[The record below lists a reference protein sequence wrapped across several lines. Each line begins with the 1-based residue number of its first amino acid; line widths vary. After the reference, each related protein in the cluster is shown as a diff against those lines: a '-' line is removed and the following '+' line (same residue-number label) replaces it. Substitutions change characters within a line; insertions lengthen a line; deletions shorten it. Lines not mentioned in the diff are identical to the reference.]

1 MSTVSTVST
10 ASIVERASE
19 AVAAPGGAA
28 VLPRA
33 EPESLGLDRGR
44 LERLYQVI
52 EGHIGDGRYPGAQI
66 AVARHGRLC
75 AFRTFGQA
83 RIGADG
89 APAAPATD
97 DTLWLLYSQT
107 KMITAAALW
116 QLVDQGALSF
126 ADKVADHLPEFARHG
141 KGEITIFQLL
151 THQGGFPSARPGP
164 EVWADHAQ
172 LREAVCDFTLEWT
185 PGSQIVYHG
194 ASAHWVAAF
203 LVEALTGRDYR
214 DVIRQ
219 DLLDPLGISDVFVGV
234 PPEAQ
239 ARCADMYQVEG
250 GRLVPSPSNNSADF
264 RAAGV
269 PGGGGYATAA
279 GMAAFYQM
287 LLAGGALNGVRVL
300 SPRVIQYATRN
311 HSGERADGP
320 TGIAQHR
327 GMTPATRGTTPTVR
341 GLGTLAS
348 PRTFGHGGAG
358 SSYSWGDPE
367 SGLSFTYLSNAR
379 LDGDWHN
386 RRLDQVSS
394 LVHSALVEL

>member
-1 MSTVSTVST
+1 MIESVVQS
-10 ASIVERASE
+10 
-19 AVAAPGGAA
+19 GGAT
-28 VLPRA
+28 VLPRV
-33 EPESLGLDRGR
+33 EPQAAGLDPAR
-44 LERLYQVI
+44 LEQLYQVI
-52 EGHIGDGRYPGAQI
+52 DGHIAAGRYPGVQV

-83 RIGADG
+83 RIGA
-89 APAAPATD
+89 AAIPATG

-107 KMITAAALW
+107 KMVTAAALW
-116 QLVDQGALSF
+116 QLVDDGALSF
-126 ADKVADHLPEFARHG
+126 ADRVADHLPEFARHG
-141 KGEITIFQLL
+141 KGQITVFQLL

-164 EVWADHAQ
+164 EVWSDHAR

-185 PGSQIVYHG
+185 PGSRIEYHG
-194 ASAHWVAAF
+194 AAAHWTAAV
-203 LVEALTGRDYR
+203 LIEVLTGRDYR

-219 DLLDPLGISDVFVGV
+219 NLLDPLGLGDVFVGV

-239 ARCADMYQVEG
+239 ARCAEMHQVED
-250 GRLVPSPSNNSADF
+250 GRMVPSPPNNTADF

-269 PGGGGYATAA
+269 PGGGGFATAA

-287 LLAGGALNGVRVL
+287 LLAGGTLNGVRVL

-311 HSGERADGP
+311 HSAERADGP
-320 TGIAQHR
+320 TGIAMHR
-327 GMTPATRGTTPTVR
+327 GMTPAIRGTSPTVR
-341 GLGTLAS
+341 GLGTIAS
-348 PRTFGHGGAG
+348 PSTFGHGGAG

-367 SGLSFTYLSNAR
+367 SGLSFSYLSNAR

>member
-1 MSTVSTVST
+1 MIETVVQS
-10 ASIVERASE
+10 
-19 AVAAPGGAA
+19 GGAT
-28 VLPRA
+28 VLPRV
-33 EPESLGLDRGR
+33 EPQAAGLDPAR
-44 LERLYQVI
+44 LEQLYQVI
-52 EGHIGDGRYPGAQI
+52 EGHIAAGRYPGAQV

-83 RIGADG
+83 RIGA
-89 APAAPATD
+89 AAIPATG

-107 KMITAAALW
+107 KMVTAAALW
-116 QLVDQGALSF
+116 QLVDDGALSF
-126 ADKVADHLPEFARHG
+126 ADRVADHLPEFARHG
-141 KGEITIFQLL
+141 KGQITVFQLL

-164 EVWADHAQ
+164 EVWSDHAR

-185 PGSQIVYHG
+185 PGSRVEYHG
-194 ASAHWVAAF
+194 ASAHWTAAV
-203 LVEALTGRDYR
+203 LIEALTGRDYR

-219 DLLDPLGISDVFVGV
+219 NLLDPLGLGDVFVGV

-239 ARCADMYQVEG
+239 ARCAEMHQVED
-250 GRLVPSPSNNSADF
+250 GRMVPSPPNNTADF

-269 PGGGGYATAA
+269 PGGGGFATAA

-287 LLAGGALNGVRVL
+287 LLAGGTLNGVRVL

-311 HSGERADGP
+311 HSAERADGP
-320 TGIAQHR
+320 TGIAMHR
-327 GMTPATRGTTPTVR
+327 GMTPAIRGTSPTVR
-341 GLGTLAS
+341 GLGTIAS
-348 PRTFGHGGAG
+348 PSTFGHGGAG

-367 SGLSFTYLSNAR
+367 SGLSFSYLSNAR

>member
-1 MSTVSTVST
+1 MIETLVRS
-10 ASIVERASE
+10 
-19 AVAAPGGAA
+19 GGAS

-33 EPESLGLDRGR
+33 EPESVGLDRAR
-44 LERLYQVI
+44 LERLFRVI
-52 EGHIGDGRYPGAQI
+52 EGHIAEGRYPGAQI
-66 AVARHGRLC
+66 AVARHGRLA

-83 RIGADG
+83 RIGVE
-89 APAAPATD
+89 AAPATD

-107 KMITAAALW
+107 KMVTAAALW
-116 QLVDQGALSF
+116 QLVDDGALSF
-126 ADKVADHLPEFARHG
+126 VDRVADHVPEFARHG
-141 KGEITIFQLL
+141 KGEIIVFQVL

-164 EVWADHAQ
+164 EVWSDHAR

-185 PGSQIVYHG
+185 PGSRIAYHG
-194 ASAHWVAAF
+194 ASAHWTAAV
-203 LVEALTGRDYR
+203 LIEALTGRDYR

-219 DLLDPLGISDVFVGV
+219 DLLDPVGLGDIFVGV
-234 PPEAQ
+234 PPELGV
-239 ARCADMYQVEG
+239 RCADMHQVQA
-250 GRLVPSPSNNSADF
+250 GRMVPVETNTPEF
-264 RAAGV
+264 RAAGI

-287 LLAGGALNGVRVL
+287 LLAGGTLNGTRVL

-311 HSGERADGP
+311 HSGDRADGP
-320 TGIAQHR
+320 TGIAMHR

-341 GLGTLAS
+341 GLGTLA
-348 PRTFGHGGAG
+348 PPGAFGHGGAG

-367 SGLSFTYLSNAR
+367 SGLSFSYLSNAR
-379 LDGDWHN
+379 LADPWHS